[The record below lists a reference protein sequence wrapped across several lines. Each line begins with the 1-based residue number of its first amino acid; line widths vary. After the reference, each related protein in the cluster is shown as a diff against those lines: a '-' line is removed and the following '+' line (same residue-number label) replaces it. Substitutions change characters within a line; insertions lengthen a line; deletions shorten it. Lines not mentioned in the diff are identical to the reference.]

1 MWNPITIGLI
11 LMCLAMLAMTLV
23 LVYRF
28 AREGSRPV
36 WYKDPMI
43 IAVTVHTV
51 AVISGFLIA
60 GETFFGVLYYVDLP
74 AVYAAFPFLLLTVPF
89 GDTVS
94 VTKWVILFVLLGGF
108 QWFVF
113 VGLIVKVAKQKDLR
127 WKIVPPW
134 RWQPPRPAGHCQ
146 QCGYNL
152 TGNVSGR
159 CPECGKKITP

>member
-1 MWNPITIGLI
+1 MRNPITIALI
-11 LMCLAMLAMTLV
+11 LMCLAMLVMMLV

-28 AREGSRPV
+28 AHEGSRPV

-43 IAVTVHTV
+43 IAVMVHTV
-51 AVISGFLIA
+51 AVIVGLLIT
-60 GETFFGVLYYVDLP
+60 GESDFGIMYYVDLP
-74 AVYAAFPFLLLTVPF
+74 AVYVAVLFLILTMPSSE
-89 GDTVS
+89 TVG
-94 VTKWVILFVLLGGF
+94 VVEWGILMVLLGGF

-113 VGLIVKVAKQKDLR
+113 VGLIVKVTKQKDLR